1 MIQQVV
7 EVLKVIGRPASITFI
22 LFVLAVGVALAF
34 RRRTERGA
42 RWYFVAVVAAYWV
55 LSTPA
60 CAERLVEWAGRPYVP
75 LAAAAEARGARIVV
89 VLGAGNNTIQSRGFV
104 LNEVTEE
111 AALRVLEAVRLYRL
125 LDRPTILVSG
135 GITGREVGSA
145 PEGDALR
152 RTAESLGVP
161 ASDILVENESK
172 TTREESIVIARM
184 LAGRTA
190 QPIVI
195 VTSPTHM
202 ARALAVFRAVGFDPI
217 PSAAA
222 YKSDHSL
229 ERYRWAPNDLGLLLF
244 QGFVYDEAAQLYYR
258 ARGWMPK

>member
-1 MIQQVV
+1 MIQQAV
-7 EVLKVIGRPASITFI
+7 EVLKVVGRPASIVFI
-22 LFVLAVGVALAF
+22 LFVLVVGIALAF
-34 RRRTERGA
+34 RRRTERAA
-42 RWYFVAVVAAYWV
+42 RWYFVAVVAAYWM

-89 VLGAGNNTIQSRGFV
+89 VLGAGNNTIQSRGFA

-111 AALRVLEAVRLYRL
+111 AALRVIEAARLYRL

-135 GITGREVGSA
+135 GITGREEGSA
-145 PEGDALR
+145 PEAEAMR
-152 RTAESLGVP
+152 RTAESLGVAP
-161 ASDILVENESK
+161 SDILVEEESK
-172 TTREESIVIARM
+172 NTREESIVIARM

-190 QPIVI
+190 QPIVL

-202 ARALAVFRAVGFDPI
+202 RRALAVFRAAGFDPI

-222 YKSDHSL
+222 YKSDHAL
-229 ERYRWAPNDLGLLLF
+229 DRYRWAPSDLGLLLF

-258 ARGWMPK
+258 ARGWMPR

>member
-152 RTAESLGVP
+152 LRVNRFGNGW
-161 ASDILVENESK
+161 LVY
-172 TTREESIVIARM
+172 TREGMEIV
-184 LAGRTA
+184 
-190 QPIVI
+190 
-195 VTSPTHM
+195 
-202 ARALAVFRAVGFDPI
+202 
-217 PSAAA
+217 
-222 YKSDHSL
+222 
-229 ERYRWAPNDLGLLLF
+229 LG
-244 QGFVYDEAAQLYYR
+244 
-258 ARGWMPK
+258 

>member
-7 EVLKVIGRPASITFI
+7 EVLKVIGRPASILFI
-22 LFVLAVGVALAF
+22 IFVVLVGIVLAF
-34 RRRTERGA
+34 RRRTERAA
-42 RWYFVAVVAAYWV
+42 RWYFVAVAAAYWV

-75 LAAAAEARGARIVV
+75 LATAAEARGSRIVV

-104 LNEVTEE
+104 LNELTEE
-111 AALRVLEAVRLYRL
+111 AALRVMEAARLYRL

-135 GITGREVGSA
+135 GITAREPGSA
-145 PEGDALR
+145 PEGDAMR
-152 RTAESLGVP
+152 RTAESLGVR

-172 TTREESIVIARM
+172 NTREESIVIARM
-184 LAGRTA
+184 LAGRMA
-190 QPIVI
+190 QPIVL

-202 ARALAVFRAVGFDPI
+202 TRALAVFRAVGFDPV

-244 QGFVYDEAAQLYYR
+244 QSFVYDEAAELYYR
-258 ARGWMPK
+258 ARGWMPR